1 MDVTK
6 LFDGDKIEPME
17 SAKLDSMI
25 ETALAHPQLK
35 IPANENKRSFRR
47 ALAIAAALVMAIT
60 FSLQYMPA
68 TMPDLASEDS
78 GEIYDEI
85 SDLIILETMNDLS

>member
-6 LFDGDKIEPME
+6 LFDGNKIEPID
-17 SAKLDSMI
+17 SAKLDFMI
-25 ETALAHPQLK
+25 EHALAHPQIK
-35 IPANENKRSFRR
+35 IPANENNRSFRR
-47 ALAIAAALVMAIT
+47 ALAIAAALVMALT

-68 TMPDLASEDS
+68 TMPDLASDDS